1 MIHAHPVGLLR
12 RLLLFILLF
21 SLCFTVLAS
30 SVQLYIEYRRE
41 MRDIDSR
48 MELIR
53 VGYLAS
59 IERSLWDLNEAQLN
73 VQLRGLVDFSD
84 VARVHLTGPDYDLQ
98 HGNPNPIGPLRVER
112 FDLDYQP
119 PSGPSRHIGQL
130 EVSTDL
136 GAVYQRLYATGL
148 TSLLWMGV
156 FLCGLAVTLSA
167 LFYRLV
173 TRHLQVMAEF
183 ARRIA
188 SGQWHEPLRLDKRR
202 GANEDEIDTVAHA
215 LDDMRRAIL
224 SDIDRR
230 ETDRL
235 ALQDNRDELQRKVE
249 RRTASLMRAKDE
261 AEAANLAKSRF
272 LATMSH
278 ELRTPLNGILGM
290 AELLRGAALEPRDS
304 KRLDALHKAGE
315 GLLSILNEVLY
326 FAKLEEGAS
335 LPEPVDF
342 SIRQLLDEVLTLL
355 EPRALSNGTILLCR
369 VDEAVAGHHHG
380 AEQFLRQILS
390 NLLANAIKF
399 TEDGEV
405 SVEVALIAQDQGQR
419 LRVSVTDNGI
429 GISQAMQAQIFER
442 FTQASEEIAQRF
454 GGTGLGLAIC
464 KHLVEHLGGRIGVSS
479 EVGQGSCFWF
489 ELSLQPACDVVGKVA
504 PSEPGAALQILVVE
518 DVAIN
523 REVAQGLLQRD
534 GHQVWLAEDAEQALV
549 QCAGRSF
556 DLILLDVHLPG
567 MSGVELCTRLRGTE
581 GPNRRTRIIA
591 LTASVQPALV
601 RSYLE
606 AGMDGILAKPLKL
619 ENLRQVL
626 AGQGTV
632 EDPLPDGGTMDWPL
646 LQTHRTL
653 LGEQKLQGLLSV
665 LRASIL
671 QHREALDEAVAADDC
686 TEVAQLAHRLAG
698 SSDSLGFRGLAL
710 EMRRLETA
718 ALCNDQSAIRLC
730 VPSVQAHL
738 QKSLQILDD
747 LLQANNPGHPQSPC
761 GSGLARESG
770 GSANIVID

>member
-1 MIHAHPVGLLR
+1 MIRARPGGLLR

-41 MRDIDSR
+41 MREIDSR

-53 VGYLAS
+53 AGYLAS
-59 IERSLWDLNEAQLN
+59 LERSLWDLDEEQLK

-84 VARVHLTGPDYDLQ
+84 VARVHLTGADFDLVQ
-98 HGNPNPIGPLRVER
+98 GNPAPAGPLRIER
-112 FDLDYQP
+112 FALDYQP
-119 PSGPSRHIGQL
+119 PSGPLRHLGELQ
-130 EVSTDL
+130 VSTDL

-148 TSLLWMGV
+148 TNLLWMAV
-156 FLCGLAVTLSA
+156 FFCGLSVALSG

-173 TRHLQVMAEF
+173 TRHLKVMAEF

-188 SGQWHEPLRLDKRR
+188 AGQWHEPLRLDKRR
-202 GANEDEIDTVAHA
+202 SAQNDEIDTVAHA

-235 ALQDNRDELQRKVE
+235 ALQDNRDELLRMVE

-290 AELLRGAALEPRDS
+290 AELLRGARLEPQDG

-315 GLLSILNEVLY
+315 GLLTILNEVLY
-326 FAKLEEGAS
+326 FAKLEEGTS
-335 LPEPVDF
+335 LPEPVNF

-355 EPRALSNGTILLCR
+355 EPKALDNDTVLNCR
-369 VDEAVAGHHHG
+369 VDQRVAEHHHG
-380 AEQFLRQILS
+380 AEQYLRQVLS

-399 TEDGEV
+399 TEGGDV
-405 SVEVALIAQDQGQR
+405 SVEVALLAPGQR

-429 GISQAMQAQIFER
+429 GIAPAMQAKIFER
-442 FTQASEEIAQRF
+442 FTQASEEVAQRY

-464 KHLVEHLGGRIGVSS
+464 KHLVEKIGGNIGVSS
-479 EVGQGSCFWF
+479 EVGRGSCFWF
-489 ELSLQPACDVVGKVA
+489 EVTLQPAIAAVSPA
-504 PSEPGAALQILVVE
+504 PTQLAGPALDILVVE
-518 DVAIN
+518 DVALN
-523 REVAQGLLQRD
+523 REVAEGLLRRD
-534 GHQVWLAEDAEQALV
+534 GHRVWLAIDAEQALV
-549 QCAGRSF
+549 QCAARTF

-567 MSGVELCTRLRGTE
+567 MSGVQLCQQIRSDD
-581 GPNRRTRIIA
+581 GPNRQTRIFA

-601 RSYLE
+601 RGYLD

-626 AGQGTV
+626 AGQATPAPSPV
-632 EDPLPDGGTMDWPL
+632 DDEAMDWPL

-653 LGEQKLQGLLSV
+653 LGEQKVQGLLAV
-665 LRASIL
+665 LRDSIL
-671 QHREALDEAVAADDC
+671 QHREALGEAIEADDC

-698 SSDSLGFRGLAL
+698 SSDSLGFRAFASVLRTL
-710 EMRRLETA
+710 EEA
-718 ALCNDQSAIRLC
+718 ALGNDEPTIRAL
-730 VPSVQAHL
+730 VPAVEVQL
-738 QKSLQILDD
+738 QRSLHTLKG
-747 LLQANNPGHPQSPC
+747 LLQS
-761 GSGLARESG
+761 
-770 GSANIVID
+770 

>member
-1 MIHAHPVGLLR
+1 MIRARPGGLLR

-41 MRDIDSR
+41 MREIDSR

-53 VGYLAS
+53 AGYLAS
-59 IERSLWDLNEAQLN
+59 LERSLWDLNQEQLN

-84 VARVHLTGPDYDLQ
+84 VARVHLTGPDFDLVQ
-98 HGNPNPIGPLRVER
+98 GSPVPAGPLRIER
-112 FDLDYQP
+112 FALDYQP
-119 PSGPSRHIGQL
+119 PSGPLRHLGEL

-148 TSLLWMGV
+148 TNLLWMAV
-156 FLCGLAVTLSA
+156 FFCGLAVALSG

-173 TRHLQVMAEF
+173 TRHLKVMAEF

-188 SGQWHEPLRLDKRR
+188 AGQWHEPLRLDKRR
-202 GANEDEIDTVAHA
+202 SAQNDEIDTVAHA

-235 ALQDNRDELQRKVE
+235 ALQDNRDELLRRVE

-290 AELLRGAALEPRDS
+290 AELLRGARLAPQDG

-315 GLLSILNEVLY
+315 GLLTILNEVLY
-326 FAKLEEGAS
+326 FAKLEEGTS
-335 LPEPVDF
+335 PPEPVNF

-355 EPRALSNGTILLCR
+355 EPKALDNDTILECR
-369 VDEAVAGHHHG
+369 VDQWVADHHHG
-380 AEQFLRQILS
+380 AEQYLRQVLS

-399 TEDGEV
+399 TQGADV
-405 SVEVALIAQDQGQR
+405 SVDVALLAQAQGQEGQH

-429 GISQAMQAQIFER
+429 GIAPVMQAKIFER
-442 FTQASEEIAQRF
+442 FTQASEEVAQRY

-464 KHLVEHLGGRIGVSS
+464 KHLVEKMGGCIGVSS
-479 EVGQGSCFWF
+479 EVGRGSCFWF
-489 ELSLQPACDVVGKVA
+489 ELTLQPAIGAVA
-504 PSEPGAALQILVVE
+504 PVPTSVPGPALDILVVE
-518 DVAIN
+518 DVALN
-523 REVAQGLLQRD
+523 REVAEGLLQRD
-534 GHQVWLAEDAEQALV
+534 GHRVWLAIDAEQALV
-549 QCAGRSF
+549 SCAARTF

-567 MSGVELCTRLRGTE
+567 MSGVQLCQQIRGND
-581 GPNRRTRIIA
+581 GLNRQTRILA

-601 RSYLE
+601 SGYLD
-606 AGMDGILAKPLKL
+606 AGMDGVLAKPLKL

-626 AGQGTV
+626 AGQAV
-632 EDPLPDGGTMDWPL
+632 ESPAGDESMDWPL

-653 LGEQKLQGLLSV
+653 LGEQKVQGLLAV
-665 LRASIL
+665 LHDSIL
-671 QHREALDEAVAADDC
+671 QHREALNEAIEADDC

-698 SSDSLGFRGLAL
+698 SGDSLGFRALAQVLRAL
-710 EMRRLETA
+710 EVA
-718 ALCNDQSAIRLC
+718 ALGNDQSAIRAL
-730 VPSVQAHL
+730 VPTVEAQL
-738 QKSLQILDD
+738 QCSMQTLNG
-747 LLQANNPGHPQSPC
+747 LLQ
-761 GSGLARESG
+761 R
-770 GSANIVID
+770 

>member
-1 MIHAHPVGLLR
+1 MIRARPGGLLR

-53 VGYLAS
+53 AGYLAS
-59 IERSLWDLNEAQLN
+59 LERSLWDLNQEQLN

-84 VARVHLTGPDYDLQ
+84 VARVHLTSADYDLVQ
-98 HGNPNPIGPLRVER
+98 GNPAPIGPLRIER
-112 FDLDYQP
+112 FALDYQP
-119 PSGPSRHIGQL
+119 PSGPLRQLGEL

-136 GAVYQRLYATGL
+136 GAVHQRLYASGL
-148 TSLLWMGV
+148 TSLLWMGA
-156 FLCGLAVTLSA
+156 FLCGLAVALSG

-173 TRHLQVMAEF
+173 TRHLKVMAEF

-188 SGQWHEPLRLDKRR
+188 VGQWHEPLILDKRR
-202 GANEDEIDTVAHA
+202 SAHKDEIDTVAHA

-230 ETDRL
+230 ECDRL
-235 ALQDNRDELQRKVE
+235 ALQDNRDELQRMVE
-249 RRTASLMRAKDE
+249 RRTASLMRAKEE
-261 AEAANLAKSRF
+261 AEAANHAKSRF

-290 AELLRGAALEPRDS
+290 AELLRGASLNPQDS

-315 GLLSILNEVLY
+315 GLLSILNEVLF

-342 SIRQLLDEVLTLL
+342 SLRQLLDEVLTLL
-355 EPRALSNGTILLCR
+355 EPKALTNDTILLCR
-369 VDEAVAGHHHG
+369 VDERVAARHHG

-399 TEDGEV
+399 TQDGEV
-405 SVEVALIAQDQGQR
+405 SVEVALLAQSEGQH

-429 GISQAMQAQIFER
+429 GITPEMQAKIFER

-464 KHLVEHLGGRIGVSS
+464 KHLVEYMGGSIGVSS
-479 EVGQGSCFWF
+479 EVGRGSCFWF
-489 ELSLQPACDVVGKVA
+489 ELTLQPAGEVIEQTPVSTAG
-504 PSEPGAALQILVVE
+504 GALDILVVE
-518 DVAIN
+518 DVALN
-523 REVAQGLLQRD
+523 REVAEGLLQRE
-534 GHQVWLAEDAEQALV
+534 GHRVWLAEDAEQALQ
-549 QCAGRSF
+549 QCAAQVF

-567 MSGVELCTRLRGTE
+567 MSGVELCRRLRASV
-581 GPNRRTRIIA
+581 GPNRQTPMIA

-601 RSYLE
+601 RGYLD

-619 ENLRQVL
+619 ESLRQVL
-626 AGQGTV
+626 AGQATV
-632 EDPLPDGGTMDWPL
+632 KEPLQAGGTMDWQL

-653 LGEQKLQGLLSV
+653 LGEQKVQGLLTV
-665 LRASIL
+665 LRDSIL
-671 QHREALDEAVAADDC
+671 QHREALNEAIEADDC

-698 SSDSLGFRGLAL
+698 SGDSLGFRGLAEVL
-710 EMRRLETA
+710 RRLESA
-718 ALCNDQSAIRLC
+718 ALGNDGPAIRGLA
-730 VPSVQAHL
+730 PTVQA
-738 QKSLQILDD
+738 QIQRALQILED
-747 LLQANNPGHPQSPC
+747 LLQ
-761 GSGLARESG
+761 R
-770 GSANIVID
+770 

>member
-1 MIHAHPVGLLR
+1 MIRARPGGLLR

-30 SVQLYIEYRRE
+30 SVQLYFEYRRE

-53 VGYLAS
+53 AGYLAS
-59 IERSLWDLNEAQLN
+59 LERSLWDLNQEQLN

-84 VARVHLTGPDYDLQ
+84 VARVHLTSPDFDLLQ
-98 HGNPNPIGPLRVER
+98 GNPDPAGPLRIER
-112 FDLDYQP
+112 FELDYQP
-119 PSGPSRHIGQL
+119 PSGPVRHLGQL

-136 GAVYQRLYATGL
+136 GAVHQRLYATGL
-148 TSLLWMGV
+148 TSLLWMSV
-156 FLCGLAVTLSA
+156 FLCGLAVALSG

-188 SGQWHEPLRLDKRR
+188 AGDWHEPLHLDKNRS
-202 GANEDEIDTVAHA
+202 ANEDEIDTVAHA

-235 ALQDNRDELQRKVE
+235 ALQDNRDELLRMVE

-290 AELLRGAALEPRDS
+290 AELLRDARLDERDG
-304 KRLDALHKAGE
+304 KRLDALYKAGE

-326 FAKLEEGAS
+326 FARLEEGVS
-335 LPEPVDF
+335 HPEPVNF

-355 EPRALSNGTILLCR
+355 EPRALSNDTVLQCR
-369 VDEAVAGHHHG
+369 IDPQVADRHHG
-380 AEQFLRQILS
+380 AEQFLRQVLS

-399 TEDGEV
+399 TEGGQV
-405 SVEVALIAQDQGQR
+405 SVDVALLAQLPGQIGQG
-419 LRVSVTDNGI
+419 LRWRVTDNGI
-429 GISQAMQAQIFER
+429 GIAPAMQEKIFER
-442 FTQASEEIAQRF
+442 FTQASEEVAQRF
-454 GGTGLGLAIC
+454 GGTGLGLAIS
-464 KHLVEHLGGRIGVSS
+464 KHLVEQLGGRIGVES
-479 EVGQGSCFWF
+479 EVGRGSCFWF
-489 ELSLQPACDVVGKVA
+489 ELTLPPASGVADVA
-504 PSEPGAALQILVVE
+504 LNSEPGRALKILVVE
-518 DVAIN
+518 DVALN
-523 REVAQGLLQRD
+523 REVVSGLLQRD
-534 GHQVWLAEDAEQALV
+534 GHQVWLAAEGEQALV
-549 QCAGRSF
+549 QCAGQVF

-567 MSGVELCTRLRGTE
+567 ISGVELCKLIRSNE
-581 GPNRRTRIIA
+581 GPNRASRIFA

-601 RSYLE
+601 RGYLD

-619 ENLRQVL
+619 ENLRQAL
-626 AGQGTV
+626 AGQAPMPAPQR
-632 EDPLPDGGTMDWPL
+632 DDKAMDWPL
-646 LQTHRTL
+646 LDTHRTL

-665 LRASIL
+665 LHHSIH
-671 QHREALDEAVAADDC
+671 QHRDALEEAIEAGDC
-686 TEVAQLAHRLAG
+686 TEVAHLAHRLAG
-698 SSDSLGFRGLAL
+698 SSDSLGFRALANVLRAL
-710 EMRRLETA
+710 EEA
-718 ALCNDQSAIRLC
+718 ALVNDEPALRALA
-730 VPSVQAHL
+730 PRVQEQL
-738 QKSLQILDD
+738 QHSQQTLAD
-747 LLQANNPGHPQSPC
+747 LLHA
-761 GSGLARESG
+761 
-770 GSANIVID
+770 

>member
-1 MIHAHPVGLLR
+1 MIRARPGGLLR

-41 MRDIDSR
+41 MREIDSR

-53 VGYLAS
+53 AGYLAS
-59 IERSLWDLNEAQLN
+59 LERSLWDLDEEQLK

-84 VARVHLTGPDYDLQ
+84 VARVHLTGADFDLVQ
-98 HGNPNPIGPLRVER
+98 GNPAPAGPLRIER
-112 FDLDYQP
+112 FALDYQP
-119 PSGPSRHIGQL
+119 PSGPLRHLGELQ
-130 EVSTDL
+130 VSTDL

-148 TSLLWMGV
+148 TNLLWMAV
-156 FLCGLAVTLSA
+156 FFCGLSVALSG

-173 TRHLQVMAEF
+173 TRHLKVMAEF

-188 SGQWHEPLRLDKRR
+188 AGQWHEPLRLDKRR
-202 GANEDEIDTVAHA
+202 SAQNDEIDTVAHA

-235 ALQDNRDELQRKVE
+235 ALQDNRDELLRMVE

-290 AELLRGAALEPRDS
+290 AELLRGARLEPQDG

-315 GLLSILNEVLY
+315 GLLTILNEVLY
-326 FAKLEEGAS
+326 FAKLEEGTS
-335 LPEPVDF
+335 LPEPVNF

-355 EPRALSNGTILLCR
+355 EPKALDNDTVLNCR
-369 VDEAVAGHHHG
+369 VDQQVAEHHHG
-380 AEQFLRQILS
+380 AEQYLRQVLS

-399 TEDGEV
+399 TEGGDV
-405 SVEVALIAQDQGQR
+405 SVEVALLAPGQR

-429 GISQAMQAQIFER
+429 GIAPAMQAKIFER
-442 FTQASEEIAQRF
+442 FTQASEEVAQRY

-464 KHLVEHLGGRIGVSS
+464 KHLVEKIGGCIGVSS
-479 EVGQGSCFWF
+479 EIGRGSCFWF
-489 ELSLQPACDVVGKVA
+489 EVTLQPAIAAVSPA
-504 PSEPGAALQILVVE
+504 PTQLAGPALDILVVE
-518 DVAIN
+518 DVALN
-523 REVAQGLLQRD
+523 REVAEGLLRRD
-534 GHQVWLAEDAEQALV
+534 GHRVWLAIDAEQALV
-549 QCAGRSF
+549 QCAARTF

-567 MSGVELCTRLRGTE
+567 MSGVQLCQQIRSDD
-581 GPNRRTRIIA
+581 GPNRQTRIFA

-601 RSYLE
+601 RGYLD

-626 AGQGTV
+626 AGQATPAPSPV
-632 EDPLPDGGTMDWPL
+632 DDEAMDWPL

-653 LGEQKLQGLLSV
+653 LGEQKVQGLLAV
-665 LRASIL
+665 LRDSIL
-671 QHREALDEAVAADDC
+671 QHREALGEAIEADDC

-698 SSDSLGFRGLAL
+698 SSDSLGFRAFASVLRTL
-710 EMRRLETA
+710 EEA
-718 ALCNDQSAIRLC
+718 ALGNDEPTIRAM
-730 VPSVQAHL
+730 VPAVEVQL
-738 QKSLQILDD
+738 QRSLHTLKG
-747 LLQANNPGHPQSPC
+747 LLQS
-761 GSGLARESG
+761 
-770 GSANIVID
+770 

>member
-1 MIHAHPVGLLR
+1 MIRARPGGLLR

-30 SVQLYIEYRRE
+30 TVQLYIEYRRE

-53 VGYLAS
+53 AGYLAS
-59 IERSLWDLNEAQLN
+59 LERSLWDLNQEQLN

-84 VARVHLTGPDYDLQ
+84 VARVHLTSPDYDLLQ
-98 HGNPNPIGPLRVER
+98 GNPDPVGPLRIER
-112 FDLDYQP
+112 FALDYQP
-119 PSGPSRHIGQL
+119 PSGPLRHLGEL

-156 FLCGLAVTLSA
+156 FLCGLAVALSG

-173 TRHLQVMAEF
+173 TRHLQVMAVF

-188 SGQWHEPLRLDKRR
+188 AGEWQEPLRLEKHR
-202 GANEDEIDTVAHA
+202 GVFQDEIDTVAYA

-235 ALQDNRDELQRKVE
+235 ALQDNRDELLRMVQ

-261 AEAANLAKSRF
+261 AEAANQAKSRF

-290 AELLRGAALEPRDS
+290 AELLRGASLDERDG

-315 GLLSILNEVLY
+315 GLLTILNEVLY
-326 FAKLEEGAS
+326 FAKLEEGTS

-355 EPRALSNGTILLCR
+355 EPKALDNDTVLLCR
-369 VDEAVAGHHHG
+369 VDQRVAEHHHG
-380 AEQFLRQILS
+380 AEQFLRQVLS

-399 TEDGEV
+399 TEGGEV
-405 SVEVALIAQDQGQR
+405 RVEVALLTQPEEQRGQL

-429 GISQAMQAQIFER
+429 GIAPAMQAKIFER
-442 FTQASEEIAQRF
+442 FTQASEEVSQRF

-464 KHLVEHLGGRIGVSS
+464 KHLVEQMGGSIGVTS
-479 EVGQGSCFWF
+479 EVAQGSCFWF
-489 ELSLQPACDVVGKVA
+489 ELTLQPAIGQMPVA
-504 PSEPGAALQILVVE
+504 PLAVAGPALNVLVVE
-518 DVAIN
+518 DVALN
-523 REVAQGLLQRD
+523 REVVQGLLQRD
-534 GHQVWLAEDAEQALV
+534 GHQVWLAEEAEQALAL
-549 QCAGRSF
+549 CAGQVF

-567 MSGVELCTRLRGTE
+567 LSGVVLCKLIRLNL
-581 GPNRRTRIIA
+581 GPNRQTRIFA

-601 RSYLE
+601 RGYLD

-619 ENLRQVL
+619 DNLRQAL
-626 AGQGTV
+626 AGQV
-632 EDPLPDGGTMDWPL
+632 PIPEPVREDDAIEWPL
-646 LQTHRTL
+646 LQTHRSL
-653 LGEQKLQGLLSV
+653 LGEQKVQGLLAV
-665 LRASIL
+665 LRDSIL
-671 QHREALDEAVAADDC
+671 QHRETLREAIEADDS
-686 TEVAQLAHRLAG
+686 TEVAHLAHRLAG
-698 SSDSLGFRGLAL
+698 SSDSLGFRALANSLRLL
-710 EMRRLETA
+710 EEA
-718 ALCNDQSAIRLC
+718 ALASDESAIRALAAP
-730 VPSVQAHL
+730 VDAQLERSQQA
-738 QKSLQILDD
+738 LDE
-747 LLQANNPGHPQSPC
+747 L
-761 GSGLARESG
+761 LAR
-770 GSANIVID
+770 